1 MKKFTQYFY
10 IFSKITTSL
19 FLFLIIFV
27 MGYALYTSY
36 QNIDETANNVDNNI
50 VMFSE
55 DINTNKNKLNDIE
68 NQLSLNQKSIEQIK
82 NILIENEQLAKS
94 SNNKKEIESISILL
108 TQLKNEIDE
117 LKIDLKKNDIETNV
131 YSDNKFENESLINL
145 IIIKYKNSQNIIE
158 ELNLLQSANKSK
170 KYEHIFEKLELLQSK
185 KFLGLQKLKDDFV
198 ISRDEYVHNRFFQ
211 NNTSVVINFFSNIVK
226 VKPNNLTTYE
236 DDTLNILIKAQDYL
250 ESEEILKTTE
260 TLKLIEDSEIFFL
273 NWFNQAHLYV
283 EFISTLREII

>member
-1 MKKFTQYFY
+1 
-10 IFSKITTSL
+10 
-19 FLFLIIFV
+19 
-27 MGYALYTSY
+27 
-36 QNIDETANNVDNNI
+36 
-50 VMFSE
+50 
-55 DINTNKNKLNDIE
+55 
-68 NQLSLNQKSIEQIK
+68 
-82 NILIENEQLAKS
+82 
-94 SNNKKEIESISILL
+94 
-108 TQLKNEIDE
+108 
-117 LKIDLKKNDIETNV
+117 
-131 YSDNKFENESLINL
+131 
-145 IIIKYKNSQNIIE
+145 
-158 ELNLLQSANKSK
+158 
-170 KYEHIFEKLELLQSK
+170 YEHIFEKLELLQSK

>member
-82 NILIENEQLAKS
+82 NILIANEQLAKS

>member
-82 NILIENEQLAKS
+82 NILIANEQLAKS
-94 SNNKKEIESISILL
+94 V
-108 TQLKNEIDE
+108 
-117 LKIDLKKNDIETNV
+117 TN
-131 YSDNKFENESLINL
+131 S
-145 IIIKYKNSQNIIE
+145 
-158 ELNLLQSANKSK
+158 
-170 KYEHIFEKLELLQSK
+170 
-185 KFLGLQKLKDDFV
+185 
-198 ISRDEYVHNRFFQ
+198 
-211 NNTSVVINFFSNIVK
+211 
-226 VKPNNLTTYE
+226 
-236 DDTLNILIKAQDYL
+236 
-250 ESEEILKTTE
+250 
-260 TLKLIEDSEIFFL
+260 
-273 NWFNQAHLYV
+273 
-283 EFISTLREII
+283 